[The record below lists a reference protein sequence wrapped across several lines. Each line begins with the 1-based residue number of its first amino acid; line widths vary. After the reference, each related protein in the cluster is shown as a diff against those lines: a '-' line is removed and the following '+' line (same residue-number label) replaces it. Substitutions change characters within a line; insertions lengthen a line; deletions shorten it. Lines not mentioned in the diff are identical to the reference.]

1 MKKDAGLKSNFHTH
15 TFRCGHAK
23 GDIKD
28 YTKSAISFGFKNI
41 GFSDHAFFPGIHHE
55 FMRGDFSLLDIAKLM
70 STAPAKILKINA
82 GSLKTGALADIAL
95 VDVDKEW
102 IVDRDKLHGKSKNT
116 PFKGMKMKGKV
127 VKTILEGKVV
137 FEED

>member
-1 MKKDAGLKSNFHTH
+1 ME
-15 TFRCGHAK
+15 TF
-23 GDIKD
+23 
-28 YTKSAISFGFKNI
+28 
-41 GFSDHAFFPGIHHE
+41 
-55 FMRGDFSLLDIAKLM
+55 LLDIAKLM
-70 STAPAKILKINA
+70 STTPAKILKINA

-127 VKTILEGKVV
+127 VKTIFEGKVV

>member
-1 MKKDAGLKSNFHTH
+1 MHLIQKRIKKDFEKAPNGS
-15 TFRCGHAK
+15 
-23 GDIKD
+23 
-28 YTKSAISFGFKNI
+28 I
-41 GFSDHAFFPGIHHE
+41 GMETSLAAALTVLYHN
-55 FMRGDFSLLDIAKLM
+55 GDFSLLDIAKLM
-70 STAPAKILKINA
+70 STTPAKILKINA

-116 PFKGMKMKGKV
+116 PFKGMKMKGKA

>member
-1 MKKDAGLKSNFHTH
+1 MSGRFDELIRFIPTIEDKD
-15 TFRCGHAK
+15 
-23 GDIKD
+23 
-28 YTKSAISFGFKNI
+28 FGK
-41 GFSDHAFFPGIHHE
+41 
-55 FMRGDFSLLDIAKLM
+55 
-70 STAPAKILKINA
+70 
-82 GSLKTGALADIAL
+82 
-95 VDVDKEW
+95 W

>member
-1 MKKDAGLKSNFHTH
+1 METSLAAALTVLYHN
-15 TFRCGHAK
+15 
-23 GDIKD
+23 
-28 YTKSAISFGFKNI
+28 
-41 GFSDHAFFPGIHHE
+41 
-55 FMRGDFSLLDIAKLM
+55 GDFSLLDIAKLM
-70 STAPAKILKINA
+70 STTPAKILKINA

-127 VKTILEGKVV
+127 VKTIFEGKVV